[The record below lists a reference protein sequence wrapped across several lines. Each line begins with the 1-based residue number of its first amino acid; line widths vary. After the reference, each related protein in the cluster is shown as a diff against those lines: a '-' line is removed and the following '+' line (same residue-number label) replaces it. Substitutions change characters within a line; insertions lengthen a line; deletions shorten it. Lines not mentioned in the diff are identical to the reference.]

1 MSAMLAALFKDH
13 ATAERVRTALVSD
26 GFPTDRV
33 QLTSEVE
40 PGQVSLMPRGDK
52 SQQLQDYFK
61 QFFTDSNER
70 TQLQTFVEGVQQGNA
85 AVIVHPRGDI
95 ETRTAVDVLS
105 SSEPLHLC
113 EHDLA
118 NQTMEKAASPASS
131 TVVGHFVP
139 EGLKQTINPRKN

>member
-1 MSAMLAALFKDH
+1 MSALVAALFKDH
-13 ATAERVRTALVSD
+13 AVADRVRTALVSG

-61 QFFTDSNER
+61 QVFTDANER
-70 TQLQTFVEGVQQGNA
+70 QQLRTFVEGVQHGNA
-85 AVIVHPRGDI
+85 AVVVHPRGDI

-105 SSEPLHLC
+105 SSEPLQLC